1 METHSGALQS
11 APAATFRC
19 RAKCCGTR
27 VMAGYTIH
35 DGTRGLSVTRLYR
48 GLSRSYRPGQV
59 DEKALLHGTNFTDC
73 PMSALVY
80 ARGRNGVLLVV
91 DVPEDAE
98 IRMSDALWSLDGSG
112 PRRVM
117 LWGCPFDPYIV
128 AQVPAKELR
137 AEVRKKGVRTLPDRE
152 KGRILVRYLEQRIAG
167 TLTNRAAICWPYGL
181 TPQRL

>member
-1 METHSGALQS
+1 
-11 APAATFRC
+11 
-19 RAKCCGTR
+19 
-27 VMAGYTIH
+27 
-35 DGTRGLSVTRLYR
+35 
-48 GLSRSYRPGQV
+48 
-59 DEKALLHGTNFTDC
+59 
-73 PMSALVY
+73 MSALAY

-117 LWGCPFDPYIV
+117 LRGCPFDSYIV
-128 AQVPAKELR
+128 AEVPAKELR

-167 TLTNRAAICWPYGL
+167 TLANRTAICWPYGL
-181 TPQRL
+181 TPTGISTTPGN